1 MLNIYLLGASR
12 TRAKML
18 ILYSNEQSL
27 KTDPY
32 DTISHLKSLSL
43 PK

>member
-12 TRAKML
+12 TRAKIL

-27 KTDPY
+27 KLTL
-32 DTISHLKSLSL
+32 TI
-43 PK
+43 